1 METSTKRK
9 WALRAAV
16 LGAGTVIAL
25 VTFSGP
31 SESTLAAQRAAP
43 EAPATATAPTS
54 DPSLFGLSISADA
67 QPGDVEI
74 FY

>member
-9 WALRAAV
+9 WVLRAAA

-31 SESTLAAQRAAP
+31 SESTPTAHPPGPQAP
-43 EAPATATAPTS
+43 ERASARTS
-54 DPSLFGLSISADA
+54 DPSLFGLSIAADA

>member
-43 EAPATATAPTS
+43 EAPVTAPRS